1 MQQQF
6 AHQGRDLHHVAAG
19 ETLHPQQNALV
30 DPEAAIPG
38 FARHIPFMTA
48 TGGHPDGPLGR
59 GQPVALLRAHD
70 HAAVPGVGQLAPGM
84 HMGLAPGIGWEVVIK
99 PDYRPGGR
107 IIGREIAFGFQ
118 WFHGRPAKAN
128 PNKKEPVA
136 WPFGAS
142 PEQFHFEIC
151 RISKLICSRDCRH
164 EMDFRVISRRTSLLC
179 RECTLLVLALS
190 VATKEATDE
199 DSNELHKIPF
209 IEITIAIRNTAEL

>member
-1 MQQQF
+1 
-6 AHQGRDLHHVAAG
+6 
-19 ETLHPQQNALV
+19 
-30 DPEAAIPG
+30 
-38 FARHIPFMTA
+38 
-48 TGGHPDGPLGR
+48 
-59 GQPVALLRAHD
+59 
-70 HAAVPGVGQLAPGM
+70 VPGVGQLAPGM

-128 PNKKEPVA
+128 PNKKGPVA

-151 RISKLICSRDCRH
+151 RISKLICSRDSRH
-164 EMDFRVISRRTSLLC
+164 ETDFRVISRRTSLLALLSLSVMLVLRITAKAC
-179 RECTLLVLALS
+179 RECTLLALALS

-209 IEITIAIRNTAEL
+209 IEITIAIHNTAEL